1 MFEMVEYI
9 YEGNVYPKRKLIV
22 KLNNI
27 NNDQTYAVLMSQF
40 VKTPSERERKDV
52 SMLKILFLKKLS
64 NIIERLK
71 IKGLDD
77 YCE

>member
-64 NIIERLK
+64 HIIERLK